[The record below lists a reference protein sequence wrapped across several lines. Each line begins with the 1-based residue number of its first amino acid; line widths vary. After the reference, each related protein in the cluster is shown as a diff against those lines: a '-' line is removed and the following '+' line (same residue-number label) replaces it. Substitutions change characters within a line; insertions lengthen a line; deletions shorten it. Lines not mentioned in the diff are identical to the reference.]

1 MGVRVTVEI
10 DRSTLAKLDALAADT
25 NRPRALLMGEAVE
38 GFVAHE
44 TAIIGKIEAGIT
56 DADRGEFTTD
66 EELDEI
72 ERELAAR
79 DPYLAS
85 LEPLLFEW
93 NSPEDAEAH
102 DDL

>member
-25 NRPRALLMGEAVE
+25 NRPRALLMREAVE

-44 TAIIGKIEAGIT
+44 AAIIGKIKDGIAA
-56 DADRGEFTTD
+56 ADRGEFATD

-72 ERELAAR
+72 ERELALR
-79 DPYLAS
+79 NPYLAS
-85 LEPLLFEW
+85 LEPLLSEW
-93 NSPEDAEAH
+93 NSREDAEAY